1 MRFSWK
7 IFVYTYIIIMLSF
20 GIGGFLI
27 IETSFKNNIR
37 FRQDSLK
44 ESNQYLTESY
54 LSMVNIDTY
63 LNMNMAENYRKN
75 VIREDKNTRVF
86 IGKPSQVTG
95 YEKTLF
101 KERLKTGNRMIQM
114 IEKEGEPFLQ
124 VVSMPDIKEN
134 RICIENLENISD
146 IYQARE
152 VNYHQF
158 QMILLA
164 VSVVSGSLLLLFSAH
179 LTKPLKRLS
188 VAAAEIGNGRF
199 DKRVK
204 TSGSTEIRSLTK
216 SFNCMAEYMEKYIK
230 ELQEEN
236 RRREDF
242 VNNFTHEL
250 KTPLT
255 SIIGYADLLR
265 SYDAGFEKRRQ
276 FAEYIYHEGTRLE
289 ALALHLMDLIV
300 LQKQEFDLKPVHMKY
315 FFAELEK
322 TLLFVMEKYHTT
334 LHIRCDFGMAVMEK
348 DLMATLVYNLVDN
361 GCKAMAGNEMA
372 NKTADIY
379 VLGYMQD
386 RYYEIVV
393 KDTGIGIEEEELLKI
408 TEPFYMVDKSR
419 ARTMG
424 GAGLGLALCREI
436 AKIHGSNLNIV
447 SKKGKGTEISV
458 YLKTGGEEA

>member
-1 MRFSWK
+1 
-7 IFVYTYIIIMLSF
+7 
-20 GIGGFLI
+20 
-27 IETSFKNNIR
+27 
-37 FRQDSLK
+37 
-44 ESNQYLTESY
+44 
-54 LSMVNIDTY
+54 
-63 LNMNMAENYRKN
+63 
-75 VIREDKNTRVF
+75 
-86 IGKPSQVTG
+86 
-95 YEKTLF
+95 
-101 KERLKTGNRMIQM
+101 
-114 IEKEGEPFLQ
+114 
-124 VVSMPDIKEN
+124 MPDIKEN
-134 RICIENLENISD
+134 QICIENLENISD
-146 IYQARE
+146 IYQTRE
-152 VNYHQF
+152 VNYHRF

-216 SFNCMAEYMEKYIK
+216 SFNCMAEYVEKYIK

-289 ALALHLMDLIV
+289 TLALHLMDLIV

-315 FFAELEK
+315 FFVELEK

>member
-27 IETSFKNNIR
+27 IETSFENNIR

-44 ESNQYLTESY
+44 ESNQYLAESY
-54 LSMVNIDTY
+54 LSMVNIDRY
-63 LNMNMAENYRKN
+63 LDMNMAENYRKN
-75 VIREDKNTRVF
+75 VIREDKNARVF
-86 IGKPSQVTG
+86 IGNPSQVTG
-95 YEKTLF
+95 YEKKLF
-101 KERLKTGNRMIQM
+101 EEHLKTGSRIIQM
-114 IEKEGEPFLQ
+114 IEKEGQPFLQ
-124 VVSMPDIKEN
+124 VVSMPNMKEN
-134 RICIENLENISD
+134 QICIENLENISD

-152 VNYHQF
+152 ANYHQF
-158 QMILLA
+158 QIILLSVSA
-164 VSVVSGSLLLLFSAH
+164 VSGGLLLLFAVH
-179 LTKPLKRLS
+179 LTKPLKKLS
-188 VAAAEIGNGRF
+188 LAAEEIGNGCF

-204 TSGSTEIRSLTK
+204 ISGSTEIRSLTK
-216 SFNCMAEYMEKYIK
+216 SFNRMAGYVEKYIK

-265 SYDAGFEKRRQ
+265 SYDADFEKRRQ

-300 LQKQEFDLKPVHMKY
+300 LQKQEFDLKPVNMKH
-315 FFAELEK
+315 FFAELER
-322 TLLFVMEKYHTT
+322 TLLFVMKKYHTT
-334 LHIRCDFGMAVMEK
+334 LHIRCDSGMAVMEK
-348 DLMATLVYNLVDN
+348 DLMATLIYNLVDN
-361 GCKAMAGNEMA
+361 SCKAMTGNKMDK
-372 NKTADIY
+372 NTADVY

-386 RYYEIVV
+386 RHYEIVV
-393 KDTGIGIEEEELLKI
+393 KDTGMGIEEEELLKI
-408 TEPFYMVDKSR
+408 TEPFYMIDKSR

-424 GAGLGLALCREI
+424 GAGIGLALCQEI
-436 AKIHGSNLNIV
+436 AGIHGSKLNIV
-447 SKKGKGTEISV
+447 SKKGKGTEVSV
-458 YLKTGGEEA
+458 CLRIGGKEA